1 MLRTHYSTLV
11 YIMSF
16 CEWDPKLCTCI
27 YVRHKLDVRNMYDM
41 HTLRTLHVQFKLE
54 DRCA

>member
-27 YVRHKLDVRNMYDM
+27 YVRRKLDVRNMYDM